1 MIKISK
7 LEKASI
13 KELKDELKEY
23 QKEIDGFDVKLE
35 KYDLTI
41 SEFNKNLRKLV
52 ELFKDYCSFF
62 ERNFKFKDIQEKK
75 KIQGFFFSRTINVK
89 HLVYKN
95 ENGSKLIKKYK
106 VFHQFGK
113 KMCDAI

>member
-75 KIQGFFFSRTINVK
+75 KYKGFFSVGLLMLNTLFIKTRMVQNLLKNIKFFINSERKCVT
-89 HLVYKN
+89 L
-95 ENGSKLIKKYK
+95 
-106 VFHQFGK
+106 
-113 KMCDAI
+113 